1 MTRRALT
8 LVAPTGLLLGACSPA
23 LATLVTE
30 PEFTIDAPA
39 GWERAEGAASGA
51 VSTRKVVVFHP
62 PGDLETNVNIIT
74 TLASVELTKLSALGS
89 AYEFG
94 FRLVVSQDRR
104 SRRVGSQA
112 AELLNT
118 EDRDGYYLVEYTLQV
133 RPRCVAPANAS
144 TAACLHTLLTPCL
157 RSRVQRPDD
166 NIDRHLYS
174 YVALKSS
181 GGYNK
186 FYTVTG
192 QYRAA
197 DKEKFDKLVAD
208 CVTSFRLTA

>member
-1 MTRRALT
+1 MRRAT
-8 LVAPTGLLLGACSPA
+8 P
-23 LATLVTE
+23 
-30 PEFTIDAPA
+30 

-51 VSTRKVVVFHP
+51 VSTRRVVVFHP
-62 PGDLETNVNIIT
+62 PNDLETNVNIIT

-104 SRRVGSQA
+104 SRKKGSQT

-118 EDRDGYYLVEYTLQV
+118 EDRGDYFLVEYTL
-133 RPRCVAPANAS
+133 
-144 TAACLHTLLTPCL
+144 
-157 RSRVQRPDD
+157 QRPDD

-174 YVALKSS
+174 YVALKMT

-192 QYRAA
+192 QYRAG
-197 DKEKFDKLVAD
+197 DKDKFDALIKD
-208 CVTSFRLTA
+208 CVTSFKLTV